1 MNSFTGTSGPNPMA
15 TGILQQM
22 GIPPLQ
28 EMDQMI
34 HYSFGGS
41 ALAGV
46 LIVVFGIF
54 AKKKFPKQFLSLKN
68 SNRTTD
74 ESQDDSSQK
83 SIHILK
89 ERLAKGEITAD
100 DFIDLRK
107 LLE

>member
-1 MNSFTGTSGPNPMA
+1 MA

-22 GIPPLQ
+22 GIPPMQ

-41 ALAGV
+41 AVVGV
-46 LIVVFGIF
+46 LVIVFGIF
-54 AKKKFPKQFLSLKN
+54 AKKKFPKQFSSVKN
-68 SNRTTD
+68 SNHPTE
-74 ESQDDSSQK
+74 ESQDDTSQK

-89 ERLAKGEITAD
+89 ERLARGEITAD